1 MDCLGLGYLGL
12 SNLEGLNGLGLET
25 WLVWIDWVWGSKLFL
40 SLDLNSL
47 SLSLSISE
55 LIAHCCRWLLGSP
68 SQASPSSR
76 ICLVPEKMKLKFG
89 SLITYSSQ
97 QANWFDFCWV
107 PD

>member
-1 MDCLGLGYLGL
+1 MAWVWRLGWFGL
-12 SNLEGLNGLGLET
+12 FWFVNLEGLNELGLET
-25 WLVWIDWVWGSKLFL
+25 WLVWIYWVWGSKLTL
-40 SLDLNSL
+40 SL
-47 SLSLSISE
+47 SE

-68 SQASPSSR
+68 SQASLNSQ

-97 QANWFDFCWV
+97 QANWFDFCLV